1 MRTGAF
7 GSDSLAD
14 TAASALQLGF
24 GDVLPLSAAHGDGL
38 ADLTGS
44 LVMEARERNCLEDAD
59 APSAKRGSGGRK
71 AETHHR
77 TTTIQMALM
86 GRPNVGK
93 STLLNVIVG
102 SERAI
107 TGPVAGLTR
116 DAVQVGWKQM
126 DRQFLLVD
134 TAGLTRTRP
143 VATFLDHSYL
153 VNELSLLSALNALK
167 YAQVICLVVD
177 SQQQN
182 FSKID
187 LQLARMCLT
196 EGRGLVILANKRD
209 LLDGSGVSTTAFA
222 DGVKAHT
229 DEYLREFG
237 DIPVIPTSGLHGLG
251 IQRALREIIRTHDSW
266 SYRVETWVLNQWI
279 RDTIASAPK
288 PRAGDKDITIKYMTQ
303 ISSRPP
309 EFLLSTNVQEIP
321 RHFER
326 YLRSRMQAD
335 FDLRGVPIRFVVR
348 KSKGKPVKKEL
359 LKHNVSGR
367 RHKGQGEGRGVGPK
381 NRNVNITVK
390 KHVMGDVRDQ
400 RRRRDTRQK
409 RILKK
414 RNNTWKAAKAN

>member
-1 MRTGAF
+1 
-7 GSDSLAD
+7 
-14 TAASALQLGF
+14 
-24 GDVLPLSAAHGDGL
+24 
-38 ADLTGS
+38 
-44 LVMEARERNCLEDAD
+44 
-59 APSAKRGSGGRK
+59 
-71 AETHHR
+71 
-77 TTTIQMALM
+77 
-86 GRPNVGK
+86 
-93 STLLNVIVG
+93 
-102 SERAI
+102 
-107 TGPVAGLTR
+107 
-116 DAVQVGWKQM
+116 M

-143 VATFLDHSYL
+143 VATFLDVKREGKAVERQEALGKALTGPGAKELRVLDGVAANKVKVPLPGVRDLNPEEDPSQHSYL

-237 DIPVIPTSGLHGLG
+237 DIPVIPTSGLHGSG

-414 RNNTWKAAKAN
+414 QNNTWKAAKAN